1 MRSGRNDHGRTSSIA
16 YPYIAYPRRSDAG
29 RREKLSFHERA
40 RTERVAESELERSAV
55 SDASSSLDP
64 AADRAPDPVAQDRFA
79 RHRRYESELSGMSD
93 AALVQW
99 LSNADVLRSRFASI
113 PVPGSDDLVFVKLL
127 PLTAFELQAENRH
140 ATSNARCL
148 PTYYQHRF
156 GGAGFGSWRELEV
169 QRAAHQWV
177 TSGRCES
184 FPLLHHWRLLP
195 IVGEPHEDTLS
206 TARWGDNA
214 AIAQRVEEVA
224 GATHS
229 IALFLE
235 SFPHTLAAWL
245 RSRLTQEPNDVEV
258 LRKTE
263 TALTEILRFMS
274 DEGVLH
280 LDAHFENILTDGE
293 RLYLGDFGLALSR
306 SFELQPDEF
315 AFFER
320 HANFDRCTVV
330 TSLVLRSSR
339 STTRVP
345 TGGNRCV
352 NSWTAVIPRPTGF
365 LPSCALTL
373 SSASPWRSPSAT
385 STAVC

>member
-1 MRSGRNDHGRTSSIA
+1 MA
-16 YPYIAYPRRSDAG
+16 
-29 RREKLSFHERA
+29 REKE
-40 RTERVAESELERSAV
+40 
-55 SDASSSLDP
+55 D
-64 AADRAPDPVAQDRFA
+64 
-79 RHRRYESELSGMSD
+79 G
-93 AALVQW
+93 
-99 LSNADVLRSRFASI
+99 
-113 PVPGSDDLVFVKLL
+113 K
-127 PLTAFELQAENRH
+127 
-140 ATSNARCL
+140 
-148 PTYYQHRF
+148 
-156 GGAGFGSWRELEV
+156 
-169 QRAAHQWV
+169 
-177 TSGRCES
+177 GR
-184 FPLLHHWRLLP
+184 
-195 IVGEPHEDTLS
+195 I
-206 TARWGDNA
+206 
-214 AIAQRVEEVA
+214 QRVRGIGRGLRIPMAVWLLAIQESLPYLRVPVVIA

-330 TSLVLRSSR
+330 TSLVHAIVAQYDARFDWRQSLRELLVRSHPASDRLPAELRSYLEQ
-339 STTRVP
+339 RVP
-345 TGGNRCV
+345 V
-352 NSWTAVIPRPTGF
+352 
-365 LPSCALTL
+365 ALAIGDFYRRLLNDLTIDY
-373 SSASPWRSPSAT
+373 PAT
-385 STAVC
+385 ELQMLLDDLKV